1 VIGKNAKDIVR
12 GALLAAA
19 PPLVALVA
27 SLAVGG
33 LFILLIGENPVRVY
47 ALLFRETFGWFD
59 GLSFHPNWY
68 GLGQVVF
75 KSTTLI
81 FTGLSVAFA
90 FRAGLFNI
98 GGEGQIYVGAFAM
111 AWVGFTFTS
120 LPSWILVPFS
130 LLAGMASG
138 ALWGAIPGFLK
149 ARRGVHEV
157 INTIMLNFI
166 AYALVGYLVTGVFAV
181 PATVHTPEIAAAAR
195 LPRLS
200 ALHGAFTGSLAN
212 TSFFLALLACAA
224 AWYLLWRTAAGYGLR
239 AVGLS
244 PGAAEYGG
252 ISVAKNTVL
261 ALAVSGAI
269 AGLGGCNFVM
279 GYKHYFE
286 EGFSFGQGFMGI
298 AVALLGRNHPVGVVF
313 AAILF
318 AALSEGGFAI
328 NLLVPKE
335 LVNVLQAIIIILVV
349 VTAAVFGEWAQRKQ
363 KAVNGKR

>member
-1 VIGKNAKDIVR
+1 MK
-12 GALLAAA
+12 ALRKKIINGWLKAAG
-19 PPLVALVA
+19 PPVVALVA
-27 SLAVGG
+27 SLAVGA
-33 LFILLIGENPVRVY
+33 LFILAIGRNPLLVY
-47 ALLFRETFGWFD
+47 SLLFRETFGWFE
-59 GLSFHPNWY
+59 GLRFHPNWF

-75 KSTTLI
+75 KATTLV

-111 AWVGFTFTS
+111 AWVGFTFKG
-120 LPSWILVPFS
+120 LPSWLLVPFC
-130 LLAGMASG
+130 LLAGMLGG
-138 ALWGAIPGFLK
+138 ALWGAIPGLLK
-149 ARRGVHEV
+149 AKRGVHEV

-166 AYALVGYLVTGVFAV
+166 AYALIGYLVTGLFAV
-181 PATVHTPEIAAAAR
+181 PATVHTPEIVPAAR

-200 ALHGAFTGSLAN
+200 EMSPVFTGSLGN
-212 TSFFLALLACAA
+212 SSFFLALLTCAA
-224 AWYLLWRTAAGYGLR
+224 VWYLLWRTATGYGLR

-252 ISVAKNTVL
+252 ISVPKNMVL
-261 ALAVSGAI
+261 AMALSGAL
-269 AGLGGCNFVM
+269 AGLGGSNFVM

-298 AVALLGRNHPVGVVF
+298 AVALLGRNHPGGVIF
-313 AAILF
+313 ASILF

-349 VTAAVFGEWAQRKQ
+349 VTATVFGDWVQRRQ
-363 KAVNGKR
+363 KKA